1 MTKWLQEYNDS
12 KKGTPASVKKYLLFY
27 VLCIIVFVLN
37 AWLRASWSPVAFIF
51 TNSNHTTQIQ
61 PNVTVLL
68 WYWPFNQVEDLHGDV
83 CWDLYR
89 IPRCRVVAERSS
101 FSEADVVVFH
111 NRELVTGK
119 EKLPLEL
126 PRPPGQRWAWLS
138 LESPANNGDLRRFAG
153 VFNLTVSYRRDADVS
168 TPYGKLLPR
177 ASEEPVNDIPQNK
190 TDLVCW
196 VVSNYRRSYRRSKV
210 YQKLSTVVPVK
221 VYGRWTNTPLK
232 PKDLLPTISRCYFY
246 LAFENSISKDY
257 ITEKLWRNA
266 YQSGAVPVVLGP
278 PVQDYEAVAA
288 PHSFIHVDKFPSAKV
303 LGKYLQKLAGDAE
316 RYGKYQRWRRE
327 WKAKSYEGW
336 RWVLCQICVQYHS
349 FPRHKVYADLAAWD
363 GTATT

>member
-1 MTKWLQEYNDS
+1 MKS
-12 KKGTPASVKKYLLFY
+12 KKGTPASLKKYLLFY
-27 VLCIIVFVLN
+27 VFCVTVFVLN
-37 AWLRASWSPVAFIF
+37 TWLRASWSPVAFIF

-61 PNVTVLL
+61 PKVTVLL
-68 WYWPFNQVEDLHGDV
+68 WYWPFNQVEDIHGDV
-83 CWDLYR
+83 CWDRYR
-89 IPRCRVVAERSS
+89 IPRCRFVAERSS

-126 PRPPGQRWAWLS
+126 PRPLGQRWAWLS

-177 ASEEPVNDIPQNK
+177 ASEEPMDPIPQNK

-196 VVSNYRRSYRRSKV
+196 VVSNYRSSYRRSKV
-210 YQKLSTVVPVK
+210 YQELSTVVPVK

-232 PKDLLPTISRCYFY
+232 PKDLLPTISCCYFY

-288 PHSFIHVDKFPSAKV
+288 PHSFIHVDEFASAKE
-303 LGKYLQKLAGDAE
+303 LGEYLQKLAGDVE
-316 RYGKYQRWRRE
+316 RYGEYQRWRRE
-327 WKAKSYEGW
+327 WKVKRYDGW
-336 RWVLCQICVQYHS
+336 RQRLCEICTRYRS

-363 GTATT
+363 GAAAT